1 MRFDVEPQLAK
12 LSHRL
17 PRGRGWLYEPK
28 WDGFRGLL
36 AHLPA
41 GVQLLSRRSRPLGRH
56 YPELLDLGRHL
67 PQDTVVDGEIVAFVD
82 GGLDFG
88 ALQYRLTMDE
98 QRAREAGAGRP
109 VSFVAFDLLRLAGQD
124 MMQRP
129 LKERRRQLE
138 RLLREVEV
146 PALHLTPQTDDPG
159 LAARWMEGFVAQ
171 GIEGVVAKRADGPY
185 RPGQRDWIKVK
196 SRRSVEAVVVGYIGH
211 LDEPSLVLS
220 LYGPDGAL
228 YAFGS
233 TYPLHRARGSPLE
246 EVAGRGQQ
254 TNRPIETR
262 WGSRGGELWTQ
273 LPAELVAAVLV
284 THIDHG
290 RLRHLARFIRWRP
303 DRDPRSCTA
312 DQLASRPS
320 LSTTAEL

>member
-17 PRGRGWLYEPK
+17 PGGRGWLYEPK

-36 AHLPA
+36 VHLPA

-56 YPELLDLGRHL
+56 YPELLDLGRRL
-67 PQDTVVDGEIVAFVD
+67 PPDTAIDGEIVAFVD

-88 ALQYRLTMDE
+88 ALQHRLAMDE
-98 QRAREAGAGRP
+98 RRAREAGAGRP
-109 VSFVAFDLLRLAGQD
+109 VSFVAFDVLRLAGED
-124 MMQRP
+124 LMQRP
-129 LKERRRQLE
+129 LKERRTQLE
-138 RLLREVEV
+138 RLLSEMEI
-146 PALHLTPQTDDPG
+146 PALHLTPQTDDPE
-159 LAARWMEGFVAQ
+159 LASRWMEGFVAQ

-196 SRRSVEAVVVGYIGH
+196 SLRSVEAVVVGYIGH

-220 LYGPDGAL
+220 LYGPDGTL

-233 TYPLHRARGSPLE
+233 TYPLRRARSSPLE
-246 EVAGRGQQ
+246 EVAGRGQE
-254 TNRPIETR
+254 TDSPIETR
-262 WGSRGGELWTQ
+262 WGRRGGERWTE
-273 LPAELVAAVLV
+273 LPPELVAEVQA

-290 RLRHLARFIRWRP
+290 RLRHLARFLRWRP

-312 DQLASRPS
+312 DQLGSRPS
-320 LSTTAEL
+320 LSSKAEL